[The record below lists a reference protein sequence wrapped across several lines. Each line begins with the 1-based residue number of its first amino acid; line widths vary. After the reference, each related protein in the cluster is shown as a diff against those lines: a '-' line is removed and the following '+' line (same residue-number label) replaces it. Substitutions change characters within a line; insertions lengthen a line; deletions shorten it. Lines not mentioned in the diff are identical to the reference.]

1 MLEQRI
7 YYCMVIDHDE
17 LYTRAQNL
25 FIVDIHPWGG
35 GAFNKGLYNII
46 PPASIL
52 DFPIN
57 CYIFFYSRET
67 SPLGL
72 KTLGNGGTLPR
83 KLKQMASLSKEDMME
98 LYVSGM
104 LVVLTPVQSLQVS

>member
-1 MLEQRI
+1 MMNFILELKI
-7 YYCMVIDHDE
+7 YS
-17 LYTRAQNL
+17 LSTYTR
-25 FIVDIHPWGG
+25 GG
-35 GAFNKGLYNII
+35 GTFNKGLYNII

-57 CYIFFYSRET
+57 CYIFFCSRET